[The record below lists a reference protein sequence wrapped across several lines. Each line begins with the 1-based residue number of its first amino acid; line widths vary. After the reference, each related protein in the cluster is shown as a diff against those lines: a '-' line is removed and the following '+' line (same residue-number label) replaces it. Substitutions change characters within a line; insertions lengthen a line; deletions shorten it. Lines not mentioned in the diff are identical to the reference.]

1 MVSQLRSRRE
11 TRLAV
16 FEFIKGFS
24 NRRRPH
30 SALGCRCAG
39 RVRRRSGNMSAVT
52 PAISAPHDWPSA
64 GRSPSESASER
75 PAKGLPYPGVY
86 PKGTPETREAPVNA
100 GSWRRWLY
108 AIRHPCARVP
118 PRTSIRGGRS
128 VGDVAIPQRSTAS
141 MCPLCLAASSILIL
155 IVAPHRRSRCCRR
168 RQRSRYESAS
178 ALAQGRVWG
187 TTALRGR
194 PAAGIGSAL
203 RKAHHKCTPPRDA
216 RAPPTIQSLVERW
229 IRKSCLTEHS
239 SRSTR

>member
-1 MVSQLRSRRE
+1 M
-11 TRLAV
+11 
-16 FEFIKGFS
+16 
-24 NRRRPH
+24 RRR
-30 SALGCRCAG
+30 ADDLGIWTRQG
-39 RVRRRSGNMSAVT
+39 RH
-52 PAISAPHDWPSA
+52 APHDWPSA

-141 MCPLCLAASSILIL
+141 MCPLCLAASSILNL

-216 RAPPTIQSLVERW
+216 RAPPTIQSLVKRW
-229 IRKSCLTEHS
+229 IRVDKEVVLD
-239 SRSTR
+239 